1 MNVFI
6 LSSLKQKEA
15 ELQETN
21 TQLHEAEKD
30 KEKVNKEMGNVRQD
44 IDTQKVRPSQPA
56 SSSLSSLSLSFCFP
70 NKAVND
76 LTRLE
81 DAAERGWLF
90 HALHCQVQERWLQD
104 NLTLRKRVE
113 ELKEVVAK
121 RGALMKDMGNMQVLQ
136 LRQ

>member
-121 RGALMKDMGNMQVLQ
+121 REALMKDMGNMQVLQ